1 MKNIKTAISIQKSLF
16 DQADS
21 LARKLNMSRS
31 HLFVL
36 AVEDFIQRYQN
47 QALLDEIN
55 TAYQDEADPTEKTRL
70 SKMRKHHRQ
79 IVEGEW

>member
-1 MKNIKTAISIQKSLF
+1 MKTIKTAISIQKSLF
-16 DQADS
+16 DQADI
-21 LARKLNMSRS
+21 LARKLNVSRS

-47 QALLDEIN
+47 QSLLNDIN
-55 TAYQDEADPTEKTRL
+55 NAYAAESDTTEQARL
-70 SKMRKHHRQ
+70 YKMRKYHRQ